1 MKKLTVSV
9 KNITTRFGEN
19 LIHDNISF
27 DIYEGEI
34 FGLLGPSG
42 HGKSTMMREMILLQE
57 PQSGTIEVLGKPI
70 LKLDEK
76 ESSELREQW
85 GVVFQES
92 ALFSSLTVEENITI
106 VLKEFTNMSPSL
118 MRRVAATKLE
128 MVGLKQSDGYK
139 YPAELSGGMK
149 KKASLARALAMDPK
163 LLFLDEP
170 TSSLDPVS
178 AGEFDDLIL
187 SLKELLG
194 LTIVMVSHDLE
205 SIRKTLDRMVFFA
218 DTKIIAEGSLNDI
231 LGVSHPII
239 DRFFLKTGVN
249 NEQ

>member
-1 MKKLTVSV
+1 MKKIMLSV

-19 LIHDNISF
+19 LVHDNISF
-27 DIYEGEI
+27 DIHEGDI

-57 PQSGTIEVLGKPI
+57 PQSGTIEVLGKQI
-70 LKLDEK
+70 LQLGEK
-76 ESSELREQW
+76 KAAQLRKQW

-92 ALFSSLTVEENITI
+92 ALFSSLTVEENISV
-106 VLKEFTNMSPSL
+106 VLKEYTDMSPSL
-118 MRRVAATKLE
+118 IRQIAATKLE

-187 SLKELLG
+187 SLKDLLG

-205 SIRKTLDRMVFFA
+205 SIRKTLDKMVFFA
-218 DTKIIAEGSLNDI
+218 DNKIIAEGSLKDVLSI
-231 LGVSHPII
+231 SHPTI
-239 DRFFLKTGVN
+239 DSFFLKKGVTR
-249 NEQ
+249 E

>member
-1 MKKLTVSV
+1 MKNVIVSV

-19 LIHDNISF
+19 LVHDNISF

-42 HGKSTMMREMILLQE
+42 YGKSTMLREMILLHKPDSGGIDILGE
-57 PQSGTIEVLGKPI
+57 PVWELG
-70 LKLDEK
+70 EK
-76 ESSELREQW
+76 EAIELRKQW

-92 ALFSSLTVEENITI
+92 ALFSSLSVEENIAV
-106 VLKEFTNMSPSL
+106 VLKEYTKMSSSL
-118 MRRVAATKLE
+118 IKRIAATKLQ
-128 MVGLKQSDGYK
+128 MVGLSQSDAKK

-149 KKASLARALAMDPK
+149 KKAALARALAMDPK

-178 AGEFDDLIL
+178 AAEFDDLIL

-194 LTIVMVSHDLE
+194 LTIVMVTHDLE
-205 SIRKTLDRMVFFA
+205 SIRKTLDNMVLFA
-218 DTKIIAEGSLNDI
+218 DKKVIAKGSLEEV
-231 LGVSHPII
+231 LKTGHPII
-239 DRFFLKTGVN
+239 ESFFLQEGVKK
-249 NEQ
+249 

>member
-1 MKKLTVSV
+1 MSNVMVSV

-19 LIHDNISF
+19 LVHDNISF
-27 DIYEGEI
+27 DIHEGEI

-57 PQSGTIEVLGKPI
+57 PQSGSIEVLGKPI
-70 LKLDEK
+70 LQLGEK
-76 ESSELREQW
+76 EASQLRKQW

-92 ALFSSLTVEENITI
+92 ALFSSLTVEENISV
-106 VLKEFTNMSPSL
+106 VLREYTNMSPSL
-118 MRRVAATKLE
+118 IRRVAATKLE

-187 SLKELLG
+187 SLQDLLG

-205 SIRKTLDRMVFFA
+205 SIRKTLDKMVFFA
-218 DTKIIAEGSLNDI
+218 DKKIIAEGSLEDI
-231 LGVSHPII
+231 LSTSHPII
-239 DRFFLKTGVN
+239 DSFFLKNGVKH
-249 NEQ
+249 E

>member
-1 MKKLTVSV
+1 MKKIMVSV

-19 LIHDNISF
+19 LVHDNISF
-27 DIYEGEI
+27 DIHEGEI

-70 LKLDEK
+70 LKLGEK
-76 ESSELREQW
+76 KATELSKQW

-92 ALFSSLTVEENITI
+92 ALFSSLTVEENISV
-106 VLKEFTNMSPSL
+106 VLKEYTDMSPSL
-118 MRRVAATKLE
+118 IRQIAATKLE
-128 MVGLKQSDGYK
+128 MVGLKQSDGSK

-187 SLKELLG
+187 SLKDLLE

-218 DTKIIAEGSLNDI
+218 DKKIIAEGSLENVLSI
-231 LGVSHPII
+231 PHPII
-239 DRFFLKTGVN
+239 DSFFLKKGVKH
-249 NEQ
+249 E